1 VETHTVISVPPSYLW
16 GMKIYDT
23 KTIDCAVN
31 GKLRMVSLHELLRL
45 IEAGKTPA
53 LTKQGHADLKKLIGL
68 MAQIQI
74 QGDWLLQSPWAIPN
88 PPATGIR

>member
-1 VETHTVISVPPSYLW
+1 M

-23 KTIDCAVN
+23 KTIDVCVK

-53 LTKQGHADLKKLIGL
+53 LTKQGHTDLKKLIGL
-68 MAQIQI
+68 LAKIQI

-88 PPATGIR
+88 PPTTGIR

>member
-1 VETHTVISVPPSYLW
+1 
-16 GMKIYDT
+16 MKIYHE
-23 KTIDCAVN
+23 KSIDVCVN
-31 GKLRMVSLHELLRL
+31 GKLRMVSLNELLRL
-45 IEAGKTPA
+45 IVDGKNPA
-53 LTKQGHADLKKLIGL
+53 LTKQGHADFKKLIWL